1 MSTSNWIYGCVAS
14 SGPIR
19 SGGFQQL
26 VITGVAGVDGSF
38 AREILFFCASRRG
51 RSRGQSILINTPHFY
66 CTTYARLVRQRQL
79 GPSFWRW
86 NQTSKNF
93 LKRKQNYRKSEF
105 LFRFEITRIY
115 CTTYGRLLGAA
126 PIGLPHFGGGWLPSE
141 SFWTDPHLDWL
152 LARWRNSLIL
162 VNEAQLPFL
171 WQTTVDKWCTVN
183 EWMTKVSVSGR
194 CTTVT

>member
-93 LKRKQNYRKSEF
+93 F
-105 LFRFEITRIY
+105 LRENKITERVNF
-115 CTTYGRLLGAA
+115 CLDSRLLVFIA
-126 PIGLPHFGGGWLPSE
+126 PPMGV
-141 SFWTDPHLDWL
+141 FWGRRQLGSP
-152 LARWRNSLIL
+152 IL
-162 VNEAQLPFL
+162 VEADYHLKVFEPTL
-171 WQTTVDKWCTVN
+171 IWTGCSPDG
-183 EWMTKVSVSGR
+183 EIPLYSWMRLNYPSCDRLLLTNGAP
-194 CTTVT
+194 